1 MAVSSSPVAAATSE
15 KKKKKIE
22 EKKKEVN
29 NEEVETKMETQKDE
43 DLKQPK
49 RCKDPGVRV
58 VGGRIYDSQNG
69 KTCHQCRQKTMDFTA
84 GCKNMKGDKQCPVKF
99 CHKCLLNRYGEN
111 AEEMATLD
119 NWNCPKCRD
128 ICNCSFCRKKK
139 GHKPTGILAHTAKAT
154 GFSSVSELLI
164 VKGHDAC
171 LEQIVKCK
179 ATSSKKS
186 AASTEL
192 DGPVVISP
200 TKRGKENS
208 FDGSCTTTLNSQSP
222 PSSPNDKKAKKAKQ
236 EKGVVAGL
244 KERVEVAEDNGAVS
258 SPRKITEEIAL
269 RRSPRKFNIP
279 QEVTKKEEVDGND
292 EKDNVRRSPR
302 KFNAP
307 QEVTKIDEKTS
318 DNNCGKE
325 TMKVKKAKDQAEPK
339 VKSRKRQKGTD
350 IDHIVMDIILPL
362 LPPGSL
368 LTNVAGL
375 DLLHDDAGHA
385 LQFLEFC
392 SSFGEVLNIRK
403 GQPESVLRDI
413 VCGRSRRKGKCSSAV
428 QFLIQLSSFI
438 LEEMDEEE
446 EEDEE
451 SLCLS
456 PSNDKDSWIHSL
468 KRCLSESEL
477 ELEDFPEDCLD
488 KGCAGYEMLES
499 SQKLRLLTFLCDE
512 SLSTKKIRT
521 WIDEQKLK
529 FVERE
534 KEAKESI
541 NAAREK
547 EREAKRKLQ
556 EKVATAVLAKNG
568 VPLTISEHD
577 SIISKIKEET
587 ERARAELL
595 EAMDS
600 MPKKR
605 RRSDAVRTDSVFL
618 DDSGHAF
625 WRLTCYGD
633 SNLLLQEVGS
643 PEQIDFKDKWFSYK
657 AEEIELVEKYISSI
671 RLNRYKRVKL
681 ADQTRVKSDSEIEVE
696 SSSNDDTPAVTQQVA
711 DQR

>member
-1 MAVSSSPVAAATSE
+1 
-15 KKKKKIE
+15 
-22 EKKKEVN
+22 
-29 NEEVETKMETQKDE
+29 METQKAE
-43 DLKQPK
+43 DLNQPK
-49 RCKDPGVRV
+49 RSKDPGVRV

-164 VKGHDAC
+164 VKGHDVC
-171 LEQIVKCK
+171 QERIVKCK

-186 AASTEL
+186 AASTE
-192 DGPVVISP
+192 G
-200 TKRGKENS
+200 TKQGKENS

-236 EKGVVAGL
+236 EGVVEGL

-258 SPRKITEEIAL
+258 SPRKTTDIAL

-279 QEVTKKEEVDGND
+279 QQVIKKEEMDGND
-292 EKDNVRRSPR
+292 DKHNVRRSPR

-307 QEVTKIDEKTS
+307 QEVTKTDEKMS
-318 DNNCGKE
+318 DNTCKKE

-339 VKSRKRQKGTD
+339 VKSRKRQKETD
-350 IDHIVMDIILPL
+350 TDHIAVEVILPP

-368 LTNVAGL
+368 LTNVAGI
-375 DLLHDDAGHA
+375 DLLPDDAGHA

-403 GQPESVLRDI
+403 GHPESVLRDI
-413 VCGRSRRKGKCSSAV
+413 VCGRSRRKGKCSSTV
-428 QFLIQLSSFI
+428 QFLIQLSS
-438 LEEMDEEE
+438 L
-446 EEDEE
+446 
-451 SLCLS
+451 SLS
-456 PSNDKDSWIHSL
+456 PGNDKDSWIHSL

-488 KGCAGYEMLES
+488 KGCDGYEMLES

-512 SLSTKKIRT
+512 SLSTKKMRT
-521 WIDEQKLK
+521 WIDEQKMK

-556 EKVATAVLAKNG
+556 EKIATAVLAKNG

-577 SIISKIKEET
+577 TIISKIKEET
-587 ERARAELL
+587 ELARAELL

-643 PEQIDFKDKWFSYK
+643 PEQIDFKDKWFSYN

-681 ADQTRVKSDSEIEVE
+681 VDKTRVKSDSEIEVE
-696 SSSNDDTPAVTQQVA
+696 SSSNDDTPPAVSVLITLSSW
-711 DQR
+711 